1 MEGTVKWFNAQKG
14 YGFLVMEDGK
24 DIFVHYSGLNI
35 DGFKVVNENEIVEFD
50 VIETEK
56 GKQAVNVTPILTMKM
71 IRDSLKKDN
80 LYVGKRKIKDA
91 YGVTKYL
98 VVDQNNVIQSP
109 MNVDLPAPGT
119 PVMPMR
125 SERPAWGRQRSI
137 ISCA

>member
-71 IRDSLKKDN
+71 IEKSLKKDN
-80 LYVGKRKIKDA
+80 LHVGNRKMKDA

-98 VVDQNNVIQSP
+98 VVDQNNVIQS
-109 MNVDLPAPGT
+109 
-119 PVMPMR
+119 
-125 SERPAWGRQRSI
+125 SEHGMTFLELAAYAGLED
-137 ISCA
+137 

>member
-71 IRDSLKKDN
+71 IEKSLKKDN
-80 LYVGKRKIKDA
+80 LHVGNRKMKDA

-98 VVDQNNVIQSP
+98 VVDQNNVIQS
-109 MNVDLPAPGT
+109 
-119 PVMPMR
+119 
-125 SERPAWGRQRSI
+125 SEHGMTFLELAAYAGLEE
-137 ISCA
+137 

>member
-35 DGFKVVNENEIVEFD
+35 DGFKVVNKNEIVEFD

-71 IRDSLKKDN
+71 IEKSLKKDN
-80 LYVGKRKIKDA
+80 LHVGNRKMKDA

-98 VVDQNNVIQSP
+98 VVDQNGIIQS
-109 MNVDLPAPGT
+109 
-119 PVMPMR
+119 
-125 SERPAWGRQRSI
+125 SEQGMTFLELVAYARI
-137 ISCA
+137 

>member
-50 VIETEK
+50 AIDTEK

-71 IRDSLKKDN
+71 IGDSLKKDN
-80 LYVGKRKIKDA
+80 LHVGKRKIKDV

-98 VVDQNNVIQSP
+98 VVDQNNVIQS
-109 MNVDLPAPGT
+109 
-119 PVMPMR
+119 
-125 SERPAWGRQRSI
+125 SEHGMTFLELAAYAGLDTEGL
-137 ISCA
+137 AG

>member
-14 YGFLVMEDGK
+14 YGFLVTEDGK

-71 IRDSLKKDN
+71 IEKSLKKDN
-80 LYVGKRKIKDA
+80 LHVGNRKMKDA

-98 VVDQNNVIQSP
+98 VVDQNGVIQS
-109 MNVDLPAPGT
+109 
-119 PVMPMR
+119 
-125 SERPAWGRQRSI
+125 SEHGMTFLELAAYAGFDD
-137 ISCA
+137 

>member
-1 MEGTVKWFNAQKG
+1 MNRGTIKWFNAQKG

-35 DGFKVVNENEIVEFD
+35 DGFKVVNEDEIVEFD

-80 LYVGKRKIKDA
+80 LYVSKRKIKDA

-98 VVDQNNVIQSP
+98 VVDQNNVIQS
-109 MNVDLPAPGT
+109 
-119 PVMPMR
+119 
-125 SERPAWGRQRSI
+125 SEHGMTFLELAAYAGLED
-137 ISCA
+137 

>member
-71 IRDSLKKDN
+71 IGDSLKKDN
-80 LYVGKRKIKDA
+80 LHVGKRKIKDV

-98 VVDQNNVIQSP
+98 VVDQNNVIQS
-109 MNVDLPAPGT
+109 
-119 PVMPMR
+119 
-125 SERPAWGRQRSI
+125 SEHGMTFLELAAYAGLDTEGL
-137 ISCA
+137 AG